1 MVRRAIL
8 LLLLATVQGQAADG
22 PSFRRD
28 VMPILFR
35 AGCNQGTCHGS
46 SRGKDGFSLSLFGYN
61 PKGDYFRLTR
71 EIIGRRVNVAAP
83 EESLLLLKA
92 TGAVPHTGGAR
103 FSRDSD
109 YYKTLLEWIREGAPD
124 DAGQVP
130 EAIEITLSP
139 THLLFQGQDKPV
151 QTTVTARYSDGT
163 KRDVTSLALFY
174 SNNPD
179 TAAIDKNGL
188 VQAVG
193 RGDGYVFARF
203 SRFTIGSEVIVLP
216 PAAGYKWSKPPVHNY
231 IDTLVHDR
239 LQKLQLLPSAL

>member
-22 PSFRRD
+22 LSFRRD

-92 TGAVPHTGGAR
+92 TGAFSQMLGGR
-103 FSRDSD
+103 F
-109 YYKTLLEWIREGAPD
+109 
-124 DAGQVP
+124 
-130 EAIEITLSP
+130 
-139 THLLFQGQDKPV
+139 
-151 QTTVTARYSDGT
+151 
-163 KRDVTSLALFY
+163 
-174 SNNPD
+174 
-179 TAAIDKNGL
+179 
-188 VQAVG
+188 
-193 RGDGYVFARF
+193 
-203 SRFTIGSEVIVLP
+203 
-216 PAAGYKWSKPPVHNY
+216 
-231 IDTLVHDR
+231 
-239 LQKLQLLPSAL
+239 